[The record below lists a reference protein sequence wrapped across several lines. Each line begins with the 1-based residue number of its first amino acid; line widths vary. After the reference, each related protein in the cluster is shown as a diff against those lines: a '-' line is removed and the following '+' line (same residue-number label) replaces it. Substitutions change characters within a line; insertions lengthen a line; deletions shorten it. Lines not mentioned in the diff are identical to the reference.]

1 MMELSFP
8 SRTKT
13 AEAHRRAVER
23 VVQALRRN
31 PSSDLSLQAMASLAL
46 MSRFHFNRVFR
57 QLTGVPP
64 GYFHSAL
71 RLQEAKR
78 LLLTTDLSVLD
89 ICFAVGYQSPG
100 TFNRRFTEMVG
111 LSPQRVRRL
120 ARTTP
125 SLLARLPELLTAP
138 DAAMIPGIR
147 GSVTGPSDFE
157 GLIVVGLFSRPSPQ
171 GRPAG
176 FALLPGP
183 GRFRMA
189 PVADGD
195 YHLLA
200 VALPAGAE
208 TVALVDPDAG
218 LRSRPQEH
226 RVPVRGGATPAP
238 SDLVLQPAEAFDPPI
253 LPVLPLLL
261 AERLGREKYGAVATR
276 AAPPHPTTPPRA
288 RQELERSGKPDCL
301 RAP

>member
-1 MMELSFP
+1 MMAPSSP
-8 SRTKT
+8 SRTQT

-31 PSSDLSLQAMASLAL
+31 PSSDFSLQDMASLAL
-46 MSRFHFNRVFR
+46 MSRFHFNRVFH

-89 ICFAVGYQSPG
+89 VCFAVGYQSPG

-111 LSPQRVRRL
+111 LSPQRLRRL

-125 SLLARLPELLTAP
+125 SLLARLPELLPAP
-138 DAAMIPGIR
+138 GAATTSVISGVSGIPG
-147 GSVTGPSDFE
+147 SVAGPPDFA
-157 GLIVVGLFSRPSPQ
+157 GPIVVGLFSRPIPQ

-183 GRFRMA
+183 GCFRVS
-189 PVADGD
+189 PVPDGD

-200 VALPAGAE
+200 MALPAGAE
-208 TVALVDPDAG
+208 SAAALVDPDAG
-218 LRSRPQEH
+218 LRSRPQEW
-226 RVPVRGGATPAP
+226 RVPVRDGATPAP
-238 SDLVLQPAEAFDPPI
+238 SDLVLRPAEAFDPPI

-261 AERLGREKYGAVATR
+261 AERLGREKIWGGRHAR
-276 AAPPHPTTPPRA
+276 RPTPPRHP
-288 RQELERSGKPDCL
+288 SPC
-301 RAP
+301 

>member
-1 MMELSFP
+1 MKEPSSS
-8 SRTKT
+8 SRTQT

-23 VVQALRRN
+23 VVQALKRN
-31 PSSDLSLQAMASLAL
+31 PSSDFSLQAMASLAL
-46 MSRFHFNRVFR
+46 MSRFHFNRVFH

-78 LLLTTDLSVLD
+78 LLLSTDLSVLD

-125 SLLARLPELLTAP
+125 SLLARLPELLP
-138 DAAMIPGIR
+138 AAGTVMTSGIPG
-147 GSVTGPSDFE
+147 SVAGPPDFA
-157 GLIVVGLFSRPSPQ
+157 GPIVVGLFSRPIPH

-183 GRFRMA
+183 GDFRMS
-189 PVADGD
+189 PVPDGD

-200 VALPAGAE
+200 MALPAGAE
-208 TVALVDPDAG
+208 SAAALVDPDAG
-218 LRSRPQEH
+218 LRSRPQER
-226 RVPVRGGATPAP
+226 RVPVRDGATPAS
-238 SDLVLQPAEAFDPPI
+238 SDLVLRLAEAFDPPI

-261 AERLGREKYGAVATR
+261 AERLGREKIWGGRHAR
-276 AAPPHPTTPPRA
+276 RPTPPRHP
-288 RQELERSGKPDCL
+288 SPC
-301 RAP
+301 

>member
-1 MMELSFP
+1 MKEP
-8 SRTKT
+8 SSPCRTQT

-31 PSSDLSLQAMASLAL
+31 PASDFSLQAMAGLAL

-78 LLLTTDLSVLD
+78 LLLSTDLSVLD

-125 SLLARLPELLTAP
+125 SLLGRLPELLLPAP
-138 DAAMIPGIR
+138 GAAPLAGTSGIPGIR
-147 GSVTGPSDFE
+147 GSVAGPPDFA
-157 GLIVVGLFSRPSPQ
+157 GPIVVGLFPRPIPL

-183 GRFRMA
+183 GRFRLP
-189 PVADGD
+189 PVPDGD
-195 YHLLA
+195 YQLLA
-200 VALPAGAE
+200 MALPAGAE
-208 TVALVDPDAG
+208 AALVDPDAG
-218 LRSRPQEH
+218 LRSRPQER
-226 RVPVRGGATPAP
+226 RVPVRDGAAPAS
-238 SDLVLQPAEAFDPPI
+238 SDLVLRPAEALDPPI

-261 AERLGREKYGAVATR
+261 AEESKKIWGGRHARRPT
-276 AAPPHPTTPPRA
+276 PLHHPTR
-288 RQELERSGKPDCL
+288 C
-301 RAP
+301 

>member
-1 MMELSFP
+1 MTEP
-8 SRTKT
+8 SSPRTQT
-13 AEAHRRAVER
+13 AEAHHRAVER
-23 VVQALRRN
+23 VIQALRRN
-31 PSSDLSLQAMASLAL
+31 PSSDFSLQAMASLAL

-71 RLQEAKR
+71 RLQAAKR

-89 ICFAVGYQSPG
+89 VCFAVGYQSPG
-100 TFNRRFTEMVG
+100 TFNRRFNEMVG

-125 SLLARLPELLTAP
+125 SLLARLPELLPAP
-138 DAAMIPGIR
+138 GAAGTSGIAGIPG
-147 GSVTGPSDFE
+147 SVAGPPDFE
-157 GLIVVGLFSRPSPQ
+157 GLVFVGLFSRPIPQ

-183 GRFRMA
+183 GRFRMPA
-189 PVADGD
+189 VPDGD

-200 VALPAGAE
+200 VALPAGADIAI
-208 TVALVDPDAG
+208 ALMDPDAG
-218 LRSRPQEH
+218 LRSRPQER
-226 RVPVRGGATPAP
+226 RVPVRGGATPDP
-238 SDLVLQPAEAFDPPI
+238 SHLVLRPAEDFDPPI

-261 AERLGREKYGAVATR
+261 AERLGRTKKYGADATR
-276 AAPPHPTTPPRA
+276 AAPPHPATPPLAMQEPGRI
-288 RQELERSGKPDCL
+288 RQ
-301 RAP
+301 A

>member
-1 MMELSFP
+1 MMEP
-8 SRTKT
+8 SSSPRTQT

-31 PSSDLSLQAMASLAL
+31 PSSDFSLQDMASLAL

-89 ICFAVGYQSPG
+89 VCFAVGYQSPG

-120 ARTTP
+120 ARTAP
-125 SLLARLPELLTAP
+125 SLPARLPEPGATISGISGISG
-138 DAAMIPGIR
+138 IPG
-147 GSVTGPSDFE
+147 SVAGPPGFA
-157 GLIVVGLFSRPSPQ
+157 GPIVVGLFSRPIPQ

-176 FALLPGP
+176 LALLPGP
-183 GRFRMA
+183 GRFRMPA
-189 PVADGD
+189 VPDGD

-208 TVALVDPDAG
+208 AAETATALVDLDAG
-218 LRSRPQEH
+218 LRSRPQER
-226 RVPVRGGATPAP
+226 RVPVRGGAAP
-238 SDLVLQPAEAFDPPI
+238 DFSDLVLRPAEAFDPPI
-253 LPVLPLLL
+253 LPVFPLLL
-261 AERLGREKYGAVATR
+261 AGDGREEGKKIWGGRHAR
-276 AAPPHPTTPPRA
+276 RPTPPRHPTPCYA
-288 RQELERSGKPDCL
+288 GAWKNP
-301 RAP
+301 